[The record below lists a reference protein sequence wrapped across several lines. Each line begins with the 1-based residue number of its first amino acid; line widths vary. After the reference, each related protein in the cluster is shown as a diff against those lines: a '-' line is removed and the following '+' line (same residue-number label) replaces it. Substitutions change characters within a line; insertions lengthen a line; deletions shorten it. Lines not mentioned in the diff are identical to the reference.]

1 MGIPQKETL
10 ERSNI
15 SFRNWENDGKRE
27 IRPETDSELAHRQS
41 LHENFIK
48 FWFQMRRD
56 GLKSSAEAR
65 IPSTDWTQ
73 LLDSNLTDE
82 SVAAFQAYRE
92 NLRTITNGLLEDD
105 NLTPVDENHT
115 LWDED
120 TEIDTLIPA
129 EPTPVYKSEE

>member
-92 NLRTITNGLLEDD
+92 NLRTIANGLLEDD

>member
-27 IRPETDSELAHRQS
+27 IRPETDAELAHRQS

-56 GLKSSAEAR
+56 GLKSSAEGR

-92 NLRTITNGLLEDD
+92 NLRTIANGLLEDD

>member
-105 NLTPVDENHT
+105 NLTPVDENNT

>member
-15 SFRNWENDGKRE
+15 SFRNWENNGKRE
-27 IRPETDSELAHRQS
+27 IRPETDSELTHRQS

-56 GLKSSAEAR
+56 GLKSSAESR
-65 IPSTDWTQ
+65 IPNTDWTQ

-82 SVAAFQAYRE
+82 SVAAFQAYRD
-92 NLRTITNGLLEDD
+92 NLRTIANGLLEDD
-105 NLTPVDENHT
+105 NLTPVDENNT
-115 LWDED
+115 LWDEN
-120 TEIDTLIPA
+120 TEIDTLIPV

>member
-56 GLKSSAEAR
+56 GLKSSAESR